1 MSRKPAPSVKDWK
14 PSPECDEAF
23 GRILEVAHR
32 SAAAYLGQ
40 KPVAD
45 PIRDASL
52 VALTHASA
60 MIYFLFRVDP
70 KDLALALKG
79 MRDEVRD
86 KVMSNLSSRAAET
99 LDEDIALLG
108 SPILGHVIADRS
120 GHEVHRAFM
129 QAIIDNPQCW
139 EYVTFRKRG
148 ASLRRQAVRATQ
160 TSEPRF
166 APFFAPVGEVLAA
179 RTVCAV

>member
-70 KDLALALKG
+70 KDLVALASG
-79 MRDEVRD
+79 P
-86 KVMSNLSSRAAET
+86 
-99 LDEDIALLG
+99 G
-108 SPILGHVIADRS
+108 SIADFD
-120 GHEVHRAFM
+120 HRPFPPMPA
-129 QAIIDNPQCW
+129 
-139 EYVTFRKRG
+139 RG
-148 ASLRRQAVRATQ
+148 KPRR
-160 TSEPRF
+160 
-166 APFFAPVGEVLAA
+166 
-179 RTVCAV
+179 RTLGA